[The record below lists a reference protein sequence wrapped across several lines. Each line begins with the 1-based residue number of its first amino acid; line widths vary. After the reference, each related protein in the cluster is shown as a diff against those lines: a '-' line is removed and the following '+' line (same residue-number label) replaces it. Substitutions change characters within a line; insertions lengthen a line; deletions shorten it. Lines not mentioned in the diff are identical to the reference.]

1 MKKLIHKL
9 YGGLRFTWPR
19 LIAYAVAAAALVVI
33 LILWLIFSRPA
44 EPVPEEMGSSAKAIM
59 MGMELLL

>member
-19 LIAYAVAAAALVVI
+19 LIAYAVGAAALTAVF
-33 LILWLIFSRPA
+33 LIFPIFEGTSFHR
-44 EPVPEEMGSSAKAIM
+44 MGVYLEAWIFWRS
-59 MGMELLL
+59 

>member
-19 LIAYAVAAAALVVI
+19 LIAYAVGAAALTAVF
-33 LILWLIFSRPA
+33 LIFPFFEGTSFHR
-44 EPVPEEMGSSAKAIM
+44 MGVYLEAWIF
-59 MGMELLL
+59 

>member
-19 LIAYAVAAAALVVI
+19 LIAYAVGAAALTAVF
-33 LILWLIFSRPA
+33 LIFPLRHFIGWAYTSRP
-44 EPVPEEMGSSAKAIM
+44 GSF
-59 MGMELLL
+59 